1 MANTAA
7 FHLNLSPTTFSWLH
21 PRVTA
26 PLAMNSSKYC
36 GSRSKRASQRSAAK
50 RSKTW
55 ARWRMVPTST
65 FCQYFTSC
73 HYCAGRRYIR
83 SANVPFLVQRPRANT
98 KKDTA
103 RKSSRSNTS
112 SSLMKL
118 TGPWWRCVYTTEAID
133 VSAAWLTAVKTGD
146 WFVPNGFTWLQ
157 CWCCLRRGHPL
168 RETMICS

>member
-36 GSRSKRASQRSAAK
+36 GSRSKRAQRSQEVK
-50 RSKTW
+50 NLSSMKDG
-55 ARWRMVPTST
+55 SHE
-65 FCQYFTSC
+65 YFLPVLHVLPQGGITYAPPMC
-73 HYCAGRRYIR
+73 
-83 SANVPFLVQRPRANT
+83 PQFLVQRPRANT

-168 RETMICS
+168 REIVICS